1 MNRRVITVDEELCN
15 GCGRCIPGC
24 PEGALR
30 IIDGKARLVSDT
42 LCDGL
47 GACIGECPL
56 GAIRIEERKADSYDE
71 RTVMASIVEQGD
83 MAIQAHLKHLSDHNE
98 TEYRRQALEYLKE
111 RGYQTSGTIAGA
123 GAHPQ
128 IHPAGG
134 CPGSRAV
141 ELPRAKAAT
150 TETTAVEGVSE
161 LRQWPIQL
169 QLINPHAPYFK
180 NADLL
185 IAADC
190 VPFSY
195 ADFHRNL
202 LKGRILIVFCPKL
215 DHTIEQYVERLAVIF
230 TEHDIASVSIAH
242 MEVPCCFGVEQVVRA
257 AMRKAGRSFVLREY
271 TISLQ
276 GDIIGEEAAS

>member
-1 MNRRVITVDEELCN
+1 MKRQIITIDEGLCN
-15 GCGRCIPGC
+15 GCGQCIPGC

-30 IIDGKARLVSDT
+30 IIDGKARLVSDR

-56 GAIRIEERKADSYDE
+56 GAIRIEEREADSYNE
-71 RTVMASIVEQGD
+71 KAVMAAIVEQGD
-83 MAIQAHLKHLSDHNE
+83 EAIQAHLKHLSEHNE
-98 TEYRRQALEYLKE
+98 TEYERQALEYLRE
-111 RGYQTSGTIAGA
+111 RGYQAPAKIIGTA
-123 GAHPQ
+123 AHPQ
-128 IHPAGG
+128 IHLAGG

-141 ELPRAKAAT
+141 ELTRAKAVAT
-150 TETTAVEGVSE
+150 ESAAVDGVSE

-195 ADFHRNL
+195 ADFHRKL

-215 DHTIEQYVERLAVIF
+215 DHTIEQYVEKLAGIF
-230 TEHDIASVSIAH
+230 KEHHIASVSIAH

-257 AMRKAGRSFVLREY
+257 AMQKAGRSVAIREY